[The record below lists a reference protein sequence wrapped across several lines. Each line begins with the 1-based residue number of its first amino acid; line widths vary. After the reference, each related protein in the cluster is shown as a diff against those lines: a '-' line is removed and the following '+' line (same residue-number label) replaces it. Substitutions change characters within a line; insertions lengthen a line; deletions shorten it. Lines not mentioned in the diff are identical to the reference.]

1 MLDKYALKENDWLK
15 RLFNLKEKW
24 ALVYGRQMFCAD
36 MTTTQRSESVN
47 SVVKRY
53 VNYKHKF
60 LEFFKHFQRLLDDR
74 RYEEI
79 KADFKAST
87 SVPHLTYPV
96 QILKQ
101 AAGIYT
107 PEVYKIFEQEWYKAH
122 DCSVECSDDGG
133 LQVSYKI
140 TPYNKSHHHIVAFD
154 SSSGKANCSCR
165 KFEFAGI
172 LCSHILKVFTMKSIT
187 NIPGEY
193 ILKRWTRKA
202 KVGFIGDSNLN
213 TCNLDPK
220 MLQNVRYKELCGLY
234 VQLVTK
240 ASENEDTYRLV
251 KDGILKM
258 FDIVDDR
265 LQSIKSTDNQVHGK
279 EFDKHSVTEDELHT
293 KEKNNSGAKG
303 IKSKHKTTSG
313 KRPRGGLE
321 KASQKRRGRGGKILP
336 SIAPTSSSPLLSSNF
351 EGGEKN
357 LNTTSVVSAIPYQ
370 RPNTFEEFYAS
381 SSQQSLGELSFPMNM
396 TSLLLAQQPLN
407 FGSLGTKNSQQN
419 E

>member
-15 RLFNLKEKW
+15 RLFSLKEKW

-36 MTTTQRSESVN
+36 MTITQRSESVN

-79 KADFKAST
+79 KVDFKAST
-87 SVPHLTYPV
+87 SVPHLIYPV
-96 QILKQ
+96 QVLKQ

-107 PEVYKIFEQEWYKAH
+107 PEVYKIFEQEWYKSH

-154 SSSGKANCSCR
+154 SSSGK
-165 KFEFAGI
+165 
-172 LCSHILKVFTMKSIT
+172 VFTMKSIT

-202 KVGFIGDSNLN
+202 KVGFTGDSNLN

-220 MLQNVRYKELCGLY
+220 VLQNVRYKELCGLY

-240 ASENEDTYRLV
+240 ASENEYTYIIV
-251 KDGILKM
+251 KDRILKM
-258 FDIVDDR
+258 FDIVDGR
-265 LQSIKSTDNQVHGK
+265 LQSMKSTDNEVHGK
-279 EFDKHSVTEDELHT
+279 EFDNHSLIGDEPHI
-293 KEKNNSGAKG
+293 KVKNNSGAKG
-303 IKSKHKTTSG
+303 IKSKNKTTSG

-321 KASQKRRGRGGKILP
+321 KASQKRRGRRGKNLP
-336 SIAPTSSSPLLSSNF
+336 SIAVTSSSPLLSSN
-351 EGGEKN
+351 EGGEEN
-357 LNTTSVVSAIPYQ
+357 LNTTSIASAIPYQ
-370 RPNTFEEFYAS
+370 MPNTFE
-381 SSQQSLGELSFPMNM
+381 
-396 TSLLLAQQPLN
+396 AQQPLN
-407 FGSLGTKNSQQN
+407 FGSSGTNNSQPN